1 MIVRIKKLSITASP
15 QINIVK
21 RIETNN
27 ETLLSLTVTEIEL
40 ENITW
45 LTPPS

>member
-1 MIVRIKKLSITASP
+1 MIVRIKKLSITASL

-40 ENITW
+40 INIPCP
-45 LTPPS
+45 TPPS